1 MKMQARLRKL
11 ERNVRWLLINAAS
24 NKKKT
29 LKLESRLRLLQERR
43 D

>member
-11 ERNVRWLLINAAS
+11 ERNVRWLLINDVS
-24 NKKKT
+24 NKKKI

-43 D
+43 V

>member
-11 ERNVRWLLINAAS
+11 ERNVRWLLINDAS
-24 NKKKT
+24 NKKKI

-43 D
+43 V